1 MTETTI
7 RAATVDDAEA
17 IARLIGEHADYE
29 NARHQCHATAA
40 DIRRDGFGARPVFE
54 VLIAELD
61 GEPVGIAMYFEVFS
75 SWEGR
80 TIVFLED
87 LYLSPQA
94 RRFGLGRR
102 FMARIAA
109 IALTRGCPR
118 LDWLVT
124 DGNPARDF
132 YHRLD
137 AGHMDDQLLYRLRGA
152 ELEALADEAAA

>member
-1 MTETTI
+1 MSDIAI
-7 RAATVDDAEA
+7 RSATPDDAEA
-17 IARLIGEHADYE
+17 IARLIAEHADYE
-29 NARHQCHATAA
+29 NAREQCHATAA

-54 VLIAELD
+54 VLIAEQ
-61 GEPVGIAMYFEVFS
+61 GGKPVGFAMYFEAFS

-80 TIVFLED
+80 TILFLED
-87 LYLSPQA
+87 LYVSPQA
-94 RRFGLGRR
+94 RGLGLGRR
-102 FMARIAA
+102 LMARIAA

-137 AGHMDDQLLYRLRGA
+137 AGHMDDQLLYRLRG
-152 ELEALADEAAA
+152 EKLRKLADEAD